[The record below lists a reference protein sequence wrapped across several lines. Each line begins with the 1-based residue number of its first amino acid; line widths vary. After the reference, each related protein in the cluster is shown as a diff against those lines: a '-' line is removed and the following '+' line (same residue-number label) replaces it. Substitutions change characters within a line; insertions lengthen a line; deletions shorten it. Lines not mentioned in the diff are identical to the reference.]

1 MRLTALT
8 EYSLRQLMSI
18 ALRPGQ
24 KLAFKALTH
33 EQAV

>member
-1 MRLTALT
+1 MRLTAMT
-8 EYSLRQLMSI
+8 QYALRLLMSI

-33 EQAV
+33 ERAV